1 MVKGIEKKKPNPTK
15 VEKGISMEKPT
26 HCVEFHPSDS
36 GSMATVHGFPGPK
49 EGLGE
54 CHSLGLVPFLNLV
67 ATRSLR
73 SDCLD
78 SSALGVLLGL

>member
-1 MVKGIEKKKPNPTK
+1 
-15 VEKGISMEKPT
+15 MEKPT
-26 HCVEFHPSDS
+26 HCVEFLPSDS
-36 GSMATVHGFPGPK
+36 GSLATVHGFPGPK

-54 CHSLGLVPFLNLV
+54 CHSLGLVPFLNLPTV